1 MFPKR
6 SADIVT
12 WWTLLRRDCVALHIC
27 INLQPLSKSN
37 EKQVLVGGVQLPVY
51 LRISPISVVTLLDH
65 KRPHNFAGLEDTV
78 CIVFLSIAGR
88 LKA

>member
-1 MFPKR
+1 MV
-6 SADIVT
+6 D
-12 WWTLLRRDCVALHIC
+12 TLAQRLCRTAC
-27 INLQPLSKSN
+27 INLRLLSKSK

-51 LRISPISVVTLLDH
+51 LRISPISVATLLDH

-88 LKA
+88 LKAEDVSNSIFI